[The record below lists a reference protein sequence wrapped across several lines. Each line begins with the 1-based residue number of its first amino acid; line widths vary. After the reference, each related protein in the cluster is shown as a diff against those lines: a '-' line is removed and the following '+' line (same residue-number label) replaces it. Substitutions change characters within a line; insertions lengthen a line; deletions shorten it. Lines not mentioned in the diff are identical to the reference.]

1 VVAEAVEVNIQP
13 VAVVTR
19 PPMVGILLTASCP
32 VCRVEMGFALGGGVT
47 IWDAWEGFWK
57 AYYNHYDAVHADSW
71 EKLAREAVRQW
82 RLCGPLPGNAVE
94 LELRLARLEAK
105 S

>member
-1 VVAEAVEVNIQP
+1 MAEAVEVNIQP

-47 IWDAWEGFWK
+47 IWDAWEGLWK

-71 EKLAREAVRQW
+71 EKLAKDALE
-82 RLCGPLPGNAVE
+82 RLSFQGEVKYQSLTDRAQK
-94 LELRLARLEAK
+94 LEAK